1 MDTKTRNKISS
12 EWIYISY
19 EQVDT
24 EMLRDMIEEFIAPEW
39 ASLADDGYFPED
51 KVGQILERLKDG
63 KFKIVFELISGAAS
77 IVEVN

>member
-1 MDTKTRNKISS
+1 
-12 EWIYISY
+12 
-19 EQVDT
+19 
-24 EMLRDMIEEFIAPEW
+24 MIEEFIAPEW